1 MEKLIYIIE
10 DDNNIRDLIKI
21 ALNSYDYIVKDF
33 DNAEDAMKHIQDD
46 EPILAIFD
54 VMLPGM
60 DGVSAVK
67 KIRTMTKVQEIPIL
81 MLTAKDGEVDK
92 VLGLEGGADD
102 YMTKPFS
109 VLELCARVRA
119 LIRRSKGKTTNSKT
133 ITMGEVIINQET
145 RDVYCKGQL
154 IELTYKEYELLLLLM
169 LNHNQVLEREDLL
182 NKIWGYEGSADTRT
196 IDVHIRHLR
205 EKLGDYGEY
214 IRTVRGVGYR
224 FKLSDTKDNEKD
236 TI

>member
-21 ALNSYDYIVKDF
+21 ALNSYDFIVKDF
-33 DNAEDAMKHIQDD
+33 DNAEDALRSIQDD
-46 EPILAIFD
+46 LPTVAVFD

-60 DGVSAVK
+60 DGITALK
-67 KIRTMTKVQEIPIL
+67 KVRTMPKVKDLPVL
-81 MLTAKDGEVDK
+81 VLTARDSEVDK
-92 VLGLEGGADD
+92 IQGLEGGADD

-119 LIRRSKGKTTNSKT
+119 LIRRSKMKTDQSK
-133 ITMGEVIINQET
+133 IIEMSHIMINQET
-145 RDVYCKGQL
+145 RDVYCNKQL

-169 LNHNQVLEREDLL
+169 QNHNQVLEREELL
-182 NKIWGYEGSADTRT
+182 NKIWGYGGSADTRT

-205 EKLGDYGEY
+205 EKLGDQGEC
-214 IRTVRGVGYR
+214 IKTIRGVGYR
-224 FKLSDTKDNEKD
+224 FMDMSNNEKD
-236 TI
+236 DI

>member
-10 DDNNIRDLIKI
+10 DDNNIRDLIRI
-21 ALNSYDYIVKDF
+21 ALNSYDFIVKAF
-33 DNAEDAMKHIQDD
+33 DNAEDALKNIQEDM
-46 EPILAIFD
+46 PTVAVFD

-60 DGVSAVK
+60 DGITAVK
-67 KIRTMTKVQEIPIL
+67 KIRTMSKVSELPVLI
-81 MLTAKDGEVDK
+81 LTAKDSEVDK

-119 LIRRSKGKTTNSKT
+119 LIRRSKMKNAEAKEISMNN
-133 ITMGEVIINQET
+133 ITINQET
-145 RDVYCKGQL
+145 RDVYRDGEL

-169 LNHNQVLEREDLL
+169 LNHNQVLEREELL
-182 NKIWGYEGSADTRT
+182 NKIWGYGGSADTRT

-205 EKLGDYGEY
+205 EKLGKQGDC
-214 IRTVRGVGYR
+214 IKTIRGVGYR
-224 FKLSDTKDNEKD
+224 FMESKD
-236 TI
+236 TEGKA